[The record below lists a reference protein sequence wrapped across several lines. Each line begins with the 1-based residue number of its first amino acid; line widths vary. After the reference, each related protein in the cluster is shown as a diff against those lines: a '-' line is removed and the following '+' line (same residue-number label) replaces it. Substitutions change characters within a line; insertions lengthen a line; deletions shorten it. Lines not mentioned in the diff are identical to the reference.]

1 MYPGCEKEAGSS
13 MWIYVLLG
21 NLLRG
26 IGETPIQP
34 LGITYIDDYAFEED
48 AALYIGRVNK
58 SLFCFVLFCFFLMDF
73 SLEETVILANG
84 VSVVELT
91 CPDCF
96 ACIISNIKVYLTIM
110 YTQGTKFPFNHT
122 STVPLS

>member
-1 MYPGCEKEAGSS
+1 

-34 LGITYIDDYAFEED
+34 LGITYIDDYAIEEN
-48 AALYIGRVNK
+48 AALYIGKINIGGFPK
-58 SLFCFVLFCFFLMDF
+58 GFF
-73 SLEETVILANG
+73 TRGNWVILNNG
-84 VSVVELT
+84 MIVIELT
-91 CPDCF
+91 CSDCF
-96 ACIISNIKVYLTIM
+96 VCIISNIKVYLTVV
-110 YTQGTKFPFNHT
+110 YTQGTKFPFNYT

>member
-1 MYPGCEKEAGSS
+1 

-34 LGITYIDDYAFEED
+34 LGITYIDDYAIEEN
-48 AALYIGRVNK
+48 AALYIGKVNT
-58 SLFCFVLFCFFLMDF
+58 SHFFPNGFFLR
-73 SLEETVILANG
+73 ENVVIFTNG
-84 VSVVELT
+84 VTAVKLT

-96 ACIISNIKVYLTIM
+96 TCIISNIKVYLTIV
-110 YTQGTKFPFNHT
+110 YIKGSNFPFNYT